1 MKLFGTKRSSS
12 RLAGNRPAHMSA
24 SGISTAAKKRKG
36 FPFKGVSIAL
46 AVVLVFEILYF
57 VAVYS
62 DNAFIT
68 KWRNIYINTAL
79 DTLNHKWLAT
89 AIIPPDV
96 IDEVRQQR
104 NQSLMEQEGMES
116 NWNEDPG
123 PIVPDPDP
131 VPDDPGP
138 VEPQPDDPPVTED
151 PTEPPVE
158 LPPTPDEEKK
168 AFYELFY
175 EVDPVT
181 MEEYLEKNPDVLEN
195 GWSGITIN
203 EAGLDD
209 KGTSIR
215 TVYGEQV
222 LAIDVPNKALIIRVE
237 GSSYLGV
244 LAIAKD
250 PSKLSLRPSSKLGEA
265 GETAGAIAKQY
276 NGLISITASGFIDP
290 NGVGNGGLLAGYAMC
305 DGVEYG
311 NHMGWGYKR
320 LELRENNLMY
330 ILDVSSPVGEGTT
343 DAVEFQP
350 ALIIDGRVV
359 VDQNTI
365 YSALSPRTCIGQ
377 SKKHEILMLVIEGR
391 MPTRSLGTDVIECA
405 NILKRHDCMQAMNLD
420 GGTSAMMW
428 YDGEYII
435 KCSNAQLP
443 QGRPLPTAF
452 VYARSE

>member
-1 MKLFGTKRSSS
+1 MKLFGTKRGGT
-12 RLAGNRPAHMSA
+12 RLAANRPA
-24 SGISTAAKKRKG
+24 STAVSEKQAPSANRKG
-36 FPFKGVSIAL
+36 FPFKGVSITL
-46 AVVLVFEILYF
+46 AVVLFFEILYF

-62 DNAFIT
+62 DNAFIS

-89 AIIPPDV
+89 AIIPPDI

-104 NQSLMEQEGMES
+104 NQSLLQQEGMES
-116 NWNEDPG
+116 NWGEDPG
-123 PIVPDPDP
+123 PVVPDPA
-131 VPDDPGP
+131 PDEPGP
-138 VEPQPDDPPVTED
+138 VDPLPDEPPADENPVDPPED
-151 PTEPPVE
+151 I
-158 LPPTPDEEKK
+158 PPTPDEEEK

-181 MEEYLEKNPDVLEN
+181 MDAYLDEHPEALEN
-195 GWSGITIN
+195 GWSRIYIN

-209 KGTSIR
+209 KGTDIR
-215 TVYGEQV
+215 TIYGEQV
-222 LAIDVPNKALIIRVE
+222 LAIDVPNKVLIIRVE

-244 LAIAKD
+244 LAVAKD
-250 PSKLSLRPSSKLGEA
+250 PSKLSLQASSQLGTA
-265 GETAGAIAKQY
+265 GETAGTIAKRH

-311 NHMGWGYKR
+311 SHMGWGYKR

-330 ILDVSSPVGEGTT
+330 ILDVGSPVGEGTT

-350 ALIIDGRVV
+350 ALIIDGRTV
-359 VDQNTI
+359 VDGTTI

-405 NILKRHDCMQAMNLD
+405 SILRRHDCMQAMNLD

>member
-1 MKLFGTKRSSS
+1 MKLFGTKRGGS
-12 RLAGNRPAHMSA
+12 RLAGNRP
-24 SGISTAAKKRKG
+24 TATVVSKHNAAATKRKG

-46 AVVLVFEILYF
+46 AVVLCFEILYF

-89 AIIPPDV
+89 AFIPPDV

-104 NQSLMEQEGMES
+104 TQSLLEQEGMES
-116 NWNEDPG
+116 SWGEDPG
-123 PIVPDPDP
+123 PVVTDP
-131 VPDDPGP
+131 VPDGSDPA
-138 VEPQPDDPPVTED
+138 EPQPDA
-151 PTEPPVE
+151 PPVE
-158 LPPTPDEEKK
+158 DIPDEPPAETTPTPDEEKE

-181 MEEYLEKNPDVLEN
+181 MEEYLEKHPEVLEN
-195 GWSGITIN
+195 GWSQIYIN

-209 KGTSIR
+209 KGTDIR

-222 LAIDVPNKALIIRVE
+222 LAIDVPNKVLLIRVE

-244 LAIAKD
+244 LAVAKD
-250 PSKLSLRPSSKLGEA
+250 PSKLSLQASSQLGTA
-265 GETAGAIAKQY
+265 GETAGTIASRN
-276 NGLISITASGFIDP
+276 NGLIAITASGFIDP

-311 NHMGWGYKR
+311 SHMGWGYKR

-359 VDQNTI
+359 VDGTTI

-405 NILKRHDCMQAMNLD
+405 SILKRHDCMQAMNLD